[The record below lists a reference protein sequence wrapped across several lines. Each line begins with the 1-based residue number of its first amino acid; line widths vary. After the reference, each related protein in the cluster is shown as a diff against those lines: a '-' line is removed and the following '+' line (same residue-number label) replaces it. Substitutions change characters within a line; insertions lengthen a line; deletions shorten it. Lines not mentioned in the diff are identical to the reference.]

1 MTATDLHPEV
11 VPAHESPR
19 AWALRSLEL
28 RGLVVVR
35 WTRTDRTPAP
45 PGAPA
50 LYVVDDDVEPPACPS
65 DQDWVRA
72 GAAPDEIEL
81 RGRSLLDRVED
92 GARSQPEV
100 DDDGVLR
107 VGRHL
112 VVLPPQEARLLRAL
126 LASPG
131 RLVPRDALVAAVWP
145 DGPGTVRTA
154 LDNRVKNLR
163 RRLGDV
169 PLRIHTLRGRG
180 LLIELVDEG

>member
-1 MTATDLHPEV
+1 VTATDLHPVV

-28 RGLVVVR
+28 RGLAIVR
-35 WTRTDRTPAP
+35 WTRGERIPAP
-45 PGAPA
+45 PDVAA
-50 LYVVDDDVEPPACPS
+50 LYVVDDDVEPPACPA

-72 GAAPDEIEL
+72 SAAPDEIEL
-81 RGRSLLDRVED
+81 RGRSLLDRTEPDV
-92 GARSQPEV
+92 RSQPEL
-100 DDDGVLR
+100 DADGVLR

-112 VVLPPQEARLLRAL
+112 VVLPPQEARLLGAL

-131 RLVPRDALVAAVWP
+131 RLVPREALVAAVWP
-145 DGPGTVRTA
+145 DGPATVRTA

-163 RRLGDV
+163 RRLGAV

-180 LLIELVDEG
+180 LLVELVDEP